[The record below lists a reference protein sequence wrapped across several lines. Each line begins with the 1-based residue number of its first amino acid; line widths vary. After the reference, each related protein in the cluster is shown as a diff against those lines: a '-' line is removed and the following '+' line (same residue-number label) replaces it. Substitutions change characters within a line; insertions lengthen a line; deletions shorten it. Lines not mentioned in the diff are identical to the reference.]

1 MGGAFVMDA
10 DDLTRLFA
18 DLPDV
23 ELEFADDDA
32 LSKVLA
38 DQPDV
43 DLDLLDNDALTQLL
57 ADLDAV
63 DIDLSAFDAPTSP
76 PPPPPHTLSWQQRL
90 SMLHNIGNDPAGAT
104 GHAPE

>member
-1 MGGAFVMDA
+1 MWE

-23 ELEFADDDA
+23 ELEVADDDA

-43 DLDLLDNDALTQLL
+43 DLDLWDDDALTQLL
-57 ADLDAV
+57 ADLAAV

-76 PPPPPHTLSWQQRL
+76 PPPPIHTLTWQQRL
-90 SMLHNIGNDPAGAT
+90 ALLRNFGNDPT
-104 GHAPE
+104 GEPDDGPE

>member
-1 MGGAFVMDA
+1 MDA

-23 ELEFADDDA
+23 ELEVADDDA

-43 DLDLLDNDALTQLL
+43 DLDLLDDDALTQLL
-57 ADLDAV
+57 ADLAAV

-76 PPPPPHTLSWQQRL
+76 PPPLPHTLHWRKRL
-90 SMLHNIGNDPAGAT
+90 AMLRDIGNDPTGEPGDAT
-104 GHAPE
+104 E